1 MEHIWFPMF
10 RYFVTFIYYTDDKTS
25 ILYLNDGIDYD
36 LIMQL
41 HLKNNAKLYILE
53 YHK

>member
-36 LIMQL
+36 LS
-41 HLKNNAKLYILE
+41 NATAFK
-53 YHK
+53 K